1 MSSIDFNIECLSC
14 RDDADSPSGKLTSYF
29 WKSNQSHK
37 VDIFHL
43 LKGHIRIF
51 RDAFK
56 TYKAVLEGFQERPSK
71 GECSTGDQTRIS
83 GLQILLDH
91 RSSRTIDQKL
101 WWPTPITFASPLCS
115 SEFIGGWLG
124 SIWGLFSSFSQV
136 VRWSGLGQDDGQHQ
150 VPTSTTLYWPSSI
163 IYQLVPPYTGQ
174 VPPSTNQ

>member
-43 LKGHIRIF
+43 LKGYIRIF

-56 TYKAVLEGFQERPSK
+56 TYKAVLEGFQERPST

-101 WWPTPITFASPLCS
+101 
-115 SEFIGGWLG
+115 
-124 SIWGLFSSFSQV
+124 
-136 VRWSGLGQDDGQHQ
+136 
-150 VPTSTTLYWPSSI
+150 
-163 IYQLVPPYTGQ
+163 
-174 VPPSTNQ
+174 